1 MQVTNN
7 EAYESL
13 KVLKQSLQILEDA
26 MESNNVDS
34 VTDVNALAETVLA
47 QVTGNFATQF
57 RVTMA
62 GALKAT
68 AVVVLPATI
77 TVEIGD
83 TFYVTAA
90 VTPAG
95 SGVPVFTSSDET
107 VATVNGDGL
116 VTAVTN
122 GSARIIATVD
132 GTITD
137 TCIVTVNAAAIA
149 VTGVTVAPETAV
161 LSLGGIS
168 TATIVP
174 TIAPANATVTDLVYT
189 SAAPAVATFADGVI
203 TGISEGNTVCTVS
216 TVDGGFVAFVVVTV
230 GA

>member
-34 VTDVNALAETVLA
+34 VADVNALAETVLA

-68 AVVVLPATI
+68 AVTVLPATI
-77 TVEIGD
+77 TAEIGD

-95 SGVPVFTSSDET
+95 SGVPVFTSSDIR
-107 VATVNGDGL
+107 VATVNSDGL
-116 VTAVTN
+116 VTAVNN
-122 GSARIIATVD
+122 GSATIMAVVD
-132 GTITD
+132 GITD
-137 TCIVTVNAAAIA
+137 TCVVTVNAAAIA

-161 LSLGGIS
+161 LSLMGDN

-174 TIAPANATVTDLVYT
+174 TIAPTDATVTDLVYT
-189 SAAPAVATFADGVI
+189 SADPSIATFVNGVI
-203 TGISEGNTVCTVS
+203 TGTGVGDTVCTVS

-230 GA
+230 GV

>member
-26 MESNNVDS
+26 MESDNVDS
-34 VTDVNALAETVLA
+34 VADVNALAETVLA

-62 GALKAT
+62 SALKAT
-68 AVVVLPATI
+68 AVTVLPETTTA
-77 TVEIGD
+77 EIGD

-95 SGVPVFTSSDET
+95 SGVPVFTSSDKA

-122 GSARIIATVD
+122 GSATITATVD

-137 TCIVTVNAAAIA
+137 TCVVTVNAAAIA

-161 LSLGGIS
+161 LSLAGIN

-189 SAAPAVATFADGVI
+189 SATPTIATFVDGVI
-203 TGISEGNTVCTVS
+203 TGIGEGNTVCTVS
-216 TVDGGFVAFVVVTV
+216 TVDGGFVAFVMVTV

>member
-26 MESNNVDS
+26 MESDNVDS
-34 VTDVNALAETVLA
+34 VADVNALAETVLA

-68 AVVVLPATI
+68 AVTVLPETTTAK
-77 TVEIGD
+77 IGD

-95 SGVPVFTSSDET
+95 SGVPVFTSSDKA

-122 GSARIIATVD
+122 GSATITATVD

-137 TCIVTVNAAAIA
+137 TCVVTVNAAAIA

-161 LSLGGIS
+161 LSLAGIN

-189 SAAPAVATFADGVI
+189 SVTPTIATFVDGVI
-203 TGISEGNTVCTVS
+203 TGIGEGNTVCTVS
-216 TVDGGFVAFVVVTV
+216 TVDGGFVAFVMVTV

>member
-149 VTGVTVAPETAV
+149 VTGVTVAPETV
-161 LSLGGIS
+161 ELSLTGAQ

-174 TIAPANATVTDLVYT
+174 TIAPADATVTDLVYT